1 MNWNSPDLRGRRQL
15 GLTLF
20 LLSLAMLFGASIA
33 AFAYLRLT
41 SPALQGNERLELP
54 LVLVVATAVLLGA
67 GLAMYQATQNAKRGH
82 FPLLRRWL
90 SWTWGLSALFIA
102 VQVPG
107 LIQLLDRHRVLE
119 ESTYGIAFALVV
131 GACAACGRRH
141 GAVVDAG
148 LEGARE
154 SARQRALA
162 LSAGLR
168 CVLAFSRSG
177 VACAAGCVF
186 FVGVRNARASF
197 VPVLLFRGIDEDQRL
212 SLAVAR
218 PEALAA

>member
-131 GACAACGRRH
+131 VHALHVVGGMVPLSMLAWKARVNRLDSEHLLSVRACAAYWH
-141 GAVVDAG
+141 FLEAVW
-148 LEGARE
+148 
-154 SARQRALA
+154 LA
-162 LSAGLR
+162 LLG
-168 CVLAFSRSG
+168 AFFLWG
-177 VACAAGCVF
+177 
-186 FVGVRNARASF
+186 
-197 VPVLLFRGIDEDQRL
+197 
-212 SLAVAR
+212 
-218 PEALAA
+218 